1 MPLKFLRGAGSINR
15 AGGRPLAGTS
25 RRRTPGHPV
34 AGRGG
39 PSTVTS
45 SFVVVIAV
53 IIFSRDSRN
62 ADFHEVGI

>member
-1 MPLKFLRGAGSINR
+1 M
-15 AGGRPLAGTS
+15 AGTS
-25 RRRTPGHPV
+25 RRRTPGHP
-34 AGRGG
+34 ATGGGG